1 MVYQHE
7 LPKRVRVLILGG
19 GIHGVGLLHDL
30 ASRGFKDIF
39 LLEKN
44 SLAQGTSSRS
54 TKLIHGGLRYLKRA
68 SDYSLVSESLRERKL
83 LLDLVP
89 DLVHPLELIF
99 PILNKGGESSLM
111 VKIGLSLYDRL
122 AGKERLEPH
131 ATVKLEEVLKK
142 TPILNPSEFKKF
154 YSFWDAQT
162 DDLALVMRAANSA
175 VSLGGRIAENCKAIS
190 VSLSKDGFDVE
201 VQEEGAEVRKISALY
216 VVNCLGPWANDFL
229 EKSSIKPSFYGIKNK
244 GVHLILPDKGL
255 KAGLFLQSPE
265 DRRIFFLLPWLDH
278 TLLGTT
284 ESVFEGNPDEV
295 VAKDEDIDYLLS
307 RCNRYLREPFKKSEI
322 VSSFAGLRWLAM
334 EKSKNIST
342 TSREFSLGEQVSGR
356 GLLITLYG
364 GKLTS
369 YRSLAEKIGDRISS
383 HFGEFRPS
391 QTHKQESWIKAG
403 EHTSPQILERF
414 APG

>member
-1 MVYQHE
+1 MVYRHE

-30 ASRGFKDIF
+30 ASRGMKDIF
-39 LLEKN
+39 LLEKD

-68 SDYSLVSESLRERKL
+68 SDFNLVSESLRERKL
-83 LLDLVP
+83 LLNLVP

-99 PILNKGGESSLM
+99 PILNKGGEGSLM
-111 VKIGLSLYDRL
+111 VKLGLSLYDRL
-122 AGKERLEPH
+122 AGKEKVH
-131 ATVKLEEVLKK
+131 SHSTVQLNEVLKK
-142 TPILNPSEFKKF
+142 TPILNPDGFKKF

-162 DDLALVMRAANSA
+162 DDSALVMRAANSA
-175 VSLGGRIAENCKAIS
+175 VSLGGRIAEHCKAAK
-190 VSLSKDGFDVE
+190 VSLSKDGFDVD
-201 VQEEGAEVRKISALY
+201 VQDQSGSIQTISALY

-229 EKSSIKPSFYGIKNK
+229 EKSSIKPAFYGIKNK
-244 GVHLILPDKGL
+244 GVHLLLPDKGL

-265 DRRIFFLLPWLDH
+265 DRRIFFLLPWLNH

-284 ESVFEGNPDEV
+284 EKIFEGDPDSV
-295 VAKDEDIDYLLS
+295 VADEEDIDYLLD
-307 RCNRYLREPFKKSEI
+307 RCNRYLKDPFKKNEI
-322 VSSFAGLRWLAM
+322 ISSFAGLRWLAM
-334 EKSKNIST
+334 EKSKSISS
-342 TSREFSLGEQVSGR
+342 TSREFSLGEQSSGR

-391 QTHKQESWIKAG
+391 QTHKQDSWVKVG
-403 EHTSPQILERF
+403 EHSPPQVLERF
-414 APG
+414 ARG

>member
-1 MVYQHE
+1 MVYRHE
-7 LPKRVRVLILGG
+7 IPKRVRVLILGG

-30 ASRGFKDIF
+30 ASRGLKDIF
-39 LLEKN
+39 LLEKD

-54 TKLIHGGLRYLKRA
+54 TKLIHGGLRYLKRV
-68 SDYSLVSESLRERKL
+68 SDFSLVSESLRERKL

-99 PILNKGGESSLM
+99 PILNRGGESSLM
-111 VKIGLSLYDRL
+111 VKLGLSLYDRL
-122 AGKERLEPH
+122 AGKEKVNTH
-131 ATVKLEEVLKK
+131 TTVQEAEVLKK

-175 VSLGGRIAENCKAIS
+175 VALGGQISEHCKAVSI
-190 VSLSKDGFDVE
+190 SLSKDGFDVE
-201 VQEEGAEVRKISALY
+201 VQEDGGAVKKISALY

-229 EKSSIKPSFYGIKNK
+229 ESNSIKPAFDGIKNK
-244 GVHLILPDKGL
+244 GIHLLLPDKGL

-284 ESVFEGNPDEV
+284 EKVFDGSPDAV
-295 VAKDEDIDYLLS
+295 YADDEDIDYLLE

-322 VSSFAGLRWLAM
+322 ISSFAGLRWLAM
-334 EKSKNIST
+334 EKSKSISS
-342 TSREFSLGEQVSGR
+342 TSREFSLGEQTSGR

-391 QTHKQESWIKAG
+391 QTHKPESWIKAG
-403 EHTSPQILERF
+403 EHTPPQLLERF
-414 APG
+414 API